1 MALASMTGFS
11 RTQGL
16 SGAWNWAWELKSVNG
31 KGLDLRLRL
40 PTGWDVL
47 EAPLKVIAAKQLSRG
62 NINANLTMT
71 RGDSAV
77 SVRVNE
83 DVLRAVAAT
92 VSRIAREMEAPPV
105 QLESLLGLKGVM
117 EIAEAEDTPEEL
129 KATEAAVAAGFEA
142 ALDALIAM
150 RASEGAALGVVLNE
164 RLDGIE
170 RLTAAA
176 EANPARQPEA
186 IRAKLA
192 EQIATLTAGNGKTF
206 DPDRLHQEA
215 LMLASKVDVREELD
229 RLVAH
234 VAAAR
239 AMLTEGGPVGRRL
252 DFLAQEFNRETNT
265 LCSKANDVSLTA
277 IGLEL
282 KGIVEQF
289 REQVQNIE

>member
-1 MALASMTGFS
+1 MALASMTGFA
-11 RTQGL
+11 RTQGQA
-16 SGAWNWAWELKSVNG
+16 GAWHWTWEVKSVNG
-31 KGLDLRLRL
+31 KGLDVRLRL
-40 PTGWDVL
+40 PTGWDGL
-47 EAPLKVIAAKQLSRG
+47 DIPLKQIASRALARG
-62 NINANLTMT
+62 NVNATLSMT
-71 RGDSAV
+71 RADSAV
-77 SVRVNE
+77 SVTVNE
-83 DVLRAVAAT
+83 PLLRAVAASVAT
-92 VSRIAREMEAPPV
+92 VARDLDAPPV
-105 QLESLLGLKGVM
+105 RLESLLSLKGVL
-117 EIAEAEDTPEEL
+117 EVSETQDSEAERG
-129 KATEAAVAAGFEA
+129 AVEAAVTDGFERA
-142 ALDALIAM
+142 ISELVAM
-150 RASEGAALGVVLNE
+150 RAKEGAALALVLNE

-176 EANPARQPEA
+176 EANPARRPEA

-192 EQIATLTAGNGKTF
+192 EQIRTLLDTGANF

-215 LMLASKVDVREELD
+215 LMLAAKVDVREELD

-239 AMLTEGGPVGRRL
+239 AMLTEGGAVGRKL

-282 KGIVEQF
+282 KGVVEQF

>member
-1 MALASMTGFS
+1 MALASMTGFA

-31 KGLDLRLRL
+31 KGLDLRPRL
-40 PTGWDVL
+40 PAGWDTL
-47 EAPLKVIAAKQLSRG
+47 EAPLKAIAGSRLSRG
-62 NINANLTMT
+62 NVNANLTMT
-71 RGDSAV
+71 RAGAAI

-83 DVLRAVAAT
+83 EALRAIAASVSKVA
-92 VSRIAREMEAPPV
+92 VDMGAPPV
-105 QLESLLGLKGVM
+105 RIESLLGFKGVM
-117 EIAEAEDTPEEL
+117 EIAEAEDSPEER
-129 KATEAAVAAGFEA
+129 KAAEAAVMAGFEA
-142 ALDALIAM
+142 ALAALVAM
-150 RASEGAALGVVLNE
+150 RAGEGAALAAVLNE

-170 RLTAAA
+170 RLAAAA
-176 EANPARQPEA
+176 EANPSRQPEA
-186 IRAKLA
+186 IRARLA
-192 EQIATLTAGNGKTF
+192 EQIAALTDGSKSF

-215 LMLASKVDVREELD
+215 LLLASKVDVREELD
-229 RLVAH
+229 RLAAH

-239 AMLTEGGPVGRRL
+239 AMLAEGGPVGRRL

-282 KGIVEQF
+282 KGVVEQF

>member
-47 EAPLKVIAAKQLSRG
+47 EAPLKAIAAKQLSRG
-62 NINANLTMT
+62 NINANLAMT

-92 VSRIAREMEAPPV
+92 VSRIAREMDAPPV

-117 EIAEAEDTPEEL
+117 EIAEAEDTPEER
-129 KATEAAVAAGFEA
+129 KATEAAVVAGFEA

-150 RASEGAALGVVLNE
+150 RASEGAALGIVLNE

-192 EQIATLTAGNGKTF
+192 EQIATLMAGNGKTF

-239 AMLTEGGPVGRRL
+239 ATLAEGGPVGRRL

>member
-1 MALASMTGFS
+1 MALASMTGFA
-11 RTQGL
+11 RTQGQA
-16 SGAWNWAWELKSVNG
+16 GAWHWTWEVKSVNG
-31 KGLDLRLRL
+31 KGLDVRLRL
-40 PTGWDVL
+40 PTGWDGL
-47 EAPLKVIAAKQLSRG
+47 DIPLKQIASRALARG
-62 NINANLTMT
+62 NVNATLSMT
-71 RGDSAV
+71 RADSAV
-77 SVRVNE
+77 SVTVNE
-83 DVLRAVAAT
+83 PLLRAVAASVAT
-92 VSRIAREMEAPPV
+92 VARDLNAPPV
-105 QLESLLGLKGVM
+105 RLESLLSLKGVL
-117 EIAEAEDTPEEL
+117 EVSEAQDSEAERG
-129 KATEAAVAAGFEA
+129 AVEAAVTEGFERA
-142 ALDALIAM
+142 VSELVAM
-150 RASEGAALGVVLNE
+150 RAKEGAALGLVLNE

-176 EANPARQPEA
+176 EANPARRPEA

-192 EQIATLTAGNGKTF
+192 EQIRTLLDTGANF

-215 LMLASKVDVREELD
+215 LMLAAKVDVREELD

-239 AMLTEGGPVGRRL
+239 ALLTEGGAVGRKL

-282 KGIVEQF
+282 KGVVEQF

>member
-1 MALASMTGFS
+1 MALASMTGFA
-11 RTQGL
+11 RTQG
-16 SGAWNWAWELKSVNG
+16 SAGAWNWAWEIKSVNG

-40 PTGWDVL
+40 PTGWEGL
-47 EAPLKVIAAKQLSRG
+47 EAGLKQIAGRMLGRG
-62 NINANLTMT
+62 NVNANLSMT
-71 RGDSAV
+71 RTDAAV

-83 DVLRAVAAT
+83 GVLRAIALSVRQVAADLD
-92 VSRIAREMEAPPV
+92 APPV
-105 QLESLLGLKGVM
+105 RLESLIGIKGVL
-117 EIAEAEDTPEEL
+117 EVTEAEDS
-129 KATEAAVAAGFEA
+129 EAERRAVERAVTAGFEA
-142 ALDALIAM
+142 ALADLAAM
-150 RASEGAALGVVLNE
+150 RAQEGAALGLVLNE
-164 RLDGIE
+164 RLDSIAA
-170 RLTAAA
+170 LTAQA

-186 IRAKLA
+186 IRARMA
-192 EQIATLTAGNGKTF
+192 EQIRTLMDTGAGF

-215 LMLASKVDVREELD
+215 LILASKVDVREELD

-239 AMLTEGGPVGRRL
+239 AMLGEGGAVGRKL

-282 KGIVEQF
+282 KGVVEQF

>member
-1 MALASMTGFS
+1 MALASMTGFA
-11 RTQGL
+11 RTQGQA
-16 SGAWNWAWELKSVNG
+16 GAWHWTWEVKSVNG
-31 KGLDLRLRL
+31 KGLDVRLRL
-40 PTGWDVL
+40 PTGWDGL
-47 EAPLKVIAAKQLSRG
+47 DIPLKQIASRALARG
-62 NINANLTMT
+62 NVNATLSMT
-71 RGDSAV
+71 RADAAV
-77 SVRVNE
+77 SVTVNE
-83 DVLRAVAAT
+83 PLLRAVAASVAT
-92 VSRIAREMEAPPV
+92 VARDLDAPPV
-105 QLESLLGLKGVM
+105 RLESLLSLKGVL
-117 EIAEAEDTPEEL
+117 EVSEAQDSEADR
-129 KATEAAVAAGFEA
+129 AAVEVAVTEGFERA
-142 ALDALIAM
+142 VADLVAM
-150 RASEGAALGVVLNE
+150 RAKEGAALGLVLNE

-192 EQIATLTAGNGKTF
+192 EQIRTLMDVGANF

-215 LMLASKVDVREELD
+215 LMLAAKVDVREELD

-239 AMLTEGGPVGRRL
+239 AMLAEGGAVGRKL

-282 KGIVEQF
+282 KGVVEQF

>member
-1 MALASMTGFS
+1 MALASMTGFA
-11 RTQGL
+11 RTQGQA
-16 SGAWNWAWELKSVNG
+16 GAWHWTWEVKSVNG
-31 KGLDLRLRL
+31 KGLDVRLRL
-40 PTGWDVL
+40 PTGWDGL
-47 EAPLKVIAAKQLSRG
+47 DIPLKQIAARALARG
-62 NINANLTMT
+62 NVNATLSMT
-71 RGDSAV
+71 RADSAV
-77 SVRVNE
+77 SVTVNE
-83 DVLRAVAAT
+83 PLLRAVAASVAT
-92 VSRIAREMEAPPV
+92 VARDLAAPPV
-105 QLESLLGLKGVM
+105 RLESLLSLKGVL
-117 EIAEAEDTPEEL
+117 EVSEAQDSEADR
-129 KATEAAVAAGFEA
+129 AAVEVAVTEGFERA
-142 ALDALIAM
+142 IADLVAM
-150 RASEGAALGVVLNE
+150 RAKEGAALGLVLNE

-192 EQIATLTAGNGKTF
+192 EQIRTLLDTGANF

-215 LMLASKVDVREELD
+215 LMLAAKVDVREELD

-239 AMLTEGGPVGRRL
+239 AMLTEGGAVGRKL

-282 KGIVEQF
+282 KGVVEQF

>member
-40 PTGWDVL
+40 PAGWDVL
-47 EAPLKVIAAKQLSRG
+47 EASLKAIAASRLSRG

-92 VSRIAREMEAPPV
+92 VSRIAREMDAPPV
-105 QLESLLGLKGVM
+105 QLESLLSLKGVM
-117 EIAEAEDTPEEL
+117 EIAEAEDTPEER
-129 KATEAAVAAGFEA
+129 KAVETAVIAGFEA
-142 ALDALIAM
+142 ALEALIAM
-150 RASEGAALGVVLNE
+150 RASEGAALGVVLKE

-170 RLTAAA
+170 RLTAMA

-192 EQIATLTAGNGKTF
+192 EQIAVLTNAGGKTF
-206 DPDRLHQEA
+206 EPDRLHQEA
-215 LMLASKVDVREELD
+215 LLLASKVDVREELD

-239 AMLTEGGPVGRRL
+239 AMLAEGGAVGRRL

>member
-1 MALASMTGFS
+1 MALVSMTGFA
-11 RTQGL
+11 RTQGQA
-16 SGAWNWAWELKSVNG
+16 GAWHWTWEVKSVNG

-40 PTGWDVL
+40 PAGWDGL
-47 EAPLKVIAAKQLSRG
+47 EVPLKQIASRTLARG
-62 NINANLTMT
+62 NVNATLAMT
-71 RGDSAV
+71 RADSAV

-83 DVLRAVAAT
+83 PVLRAVAAA
-92 VSRIAREMEAPPV
+92 VAKVAAELDAPAV
-105 QLESLLGLKGVM
+105 RLESLLSLKGVLDVT
-117 EIAEAEDTPEEL
+117 EAEDS
-129 KATEAAVAAGFEA
+129 EAQRREAEQAVTAGFEQA
-142 ALDALIAM
+142 IADLAAM
-150 RASEGAALGVVLNE
+150 RTKEGAALAGVLHE

-170 RLTAAA
+170 QLTAAA
-176 EANPARQPEA
+176 EANPTRQPEA

-192 EQIATLTAGNGKTF
+192 EQIRTLLDTGANF

-215 LMLASKVDVREELD
+215 LMLAAKVDVREELD

-239 AMLTEGGPVGRRL
+239 AMLGEGGAVGRKL

-282 KGIVEQF
+282 KGLVEQF

>member
-1 MALASMTGFS
+1 MALASMTGFA
-11 RTQGL
+11 RTQGQA
-16 SGAWNWAWELKSVNG
+16 GAWHWTWEVKSVNG
-31 KGLDLRLRL
+31 KGLDVRLRL
-40 PTGWDVL
+40 PTGWDGL
-47 EAPLKVIAAKQLSRG
+47 DIPLKQIASRALARG
-62 NINANLTMT
+62 NVNATLSMT
-71 RGDSAV
+71 RADSAV
-77 SVRVNE
+77 SVTVNE
-83 DVLRAVAAT
+83 PLLRAVAASVAT
-92 VSRIAREMEAPPV
+92 VARDLDAPPV
-105 QLESLLGLKGVM
+105 RLESLLSLKGVL
-117 EIAEAEDTPEEL
+117 EVSEAQDSEAERGAVEV
-129 KATEAAVAAGFEA
+129 AVTEGFERA
-142 ALDALIAM
+142 MSELVAM
-150 RASEGAALGVVLNE
+150 RAKEGAALGLVLNE

-176 EANPARQPEA
+176 EANPARRPEA

-192 EQIATLTAGNGKTF
+192 EQIRTLLDTGANF

-215 LMLASKVDVREELD
+215 LMLAAKVDVREELD

-239 AMLTEGGPVGRRL
+239 AMLAEGGAVGRKL

-282 KGIVEQF
+282 KGVVEQF